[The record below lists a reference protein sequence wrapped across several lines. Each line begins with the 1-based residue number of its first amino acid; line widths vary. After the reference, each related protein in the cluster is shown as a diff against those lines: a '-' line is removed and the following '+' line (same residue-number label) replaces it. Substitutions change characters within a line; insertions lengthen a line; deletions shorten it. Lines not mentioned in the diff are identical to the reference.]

1 MTGTPA
7 VSRPLSLYHALT
19 LLPLAGFALHDHRH
33 HRIHNA
39 ALLAFLPWCLL
50 YLPLAA
56 YALPGTTFPGAAL
69 HCAMGCLSGFLLLR
83 SVSLAT
89 DGGIGGGDIKLAAL
103 LGIPYGASGLMAV
116 LTASCLLALLHL
128 GLRALCRKE
137 RPQRIPFAPYIF
149 WGSLLYTLLLLPP
162 FI

>member
-19 LLPLAGFALHDHRH
+19 LLPLAAFALHDHRR
-33 HRIHNA
+33 HRIRNA

-50 YLPLAA
+50 CLPLSVHAC
-56 YALPGTTFPGAAL
+56 PGTTIPEAVL
-69 HCAMGCLSGFLLLR
+69 HCAMGCLSGLLLLL

-116 LTASCLLALLHL
+116 LAASCILALLHM

-137 RPQRIPFAPYIF
+137 RPRRIPFAPYIF
-149 WGSLLYTLLLLPP
+149 WGSLLYTLPLLPH

>member
-1 MTGTPA
+1 MIGI
-7 VSRPLSLYHALT
+7 LSVNKLLITYHALT
-19 LLPLAGFALHDHRH
+19 LLFLAGFALYDKRH
-33 HRIHNA
+33 HRIRNA

-50 YLPLAA
+50 SLPATA
-56 YALPGTTFPGAAL
+56 YACPGAAFPEAVL
-69 HCAMGCLSGFLLLR
+69 HSVLGSLSGFLLLL